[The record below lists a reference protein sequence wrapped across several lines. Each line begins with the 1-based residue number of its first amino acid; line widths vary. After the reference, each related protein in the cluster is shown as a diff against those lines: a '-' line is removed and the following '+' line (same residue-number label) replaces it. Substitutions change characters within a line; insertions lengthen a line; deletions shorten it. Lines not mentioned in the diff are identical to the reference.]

1 MNFKF
6 EDKLNI
12 YIEEQNDKL
21 SRKKVFSKDLMNF
34 SKIDK
39 YVFEYKDLKAN
50 TKYNIDYE
58 IEYSDGRSLAIKSES
73 FMTLPF

>member
-1 MNFKF
+1 
-6 EDKLNI
+6 
-12 YIEEQNDKL
+12 
-21 SRKKVFSKDLMNF
+21 MNF

-73 FMTLPF
+73 FMTLPFSIKGYLC